1 MSQKTIKNFFKPI
14 PKPPNSSIQKRK
26 SDESVTLQSSKK
38 KKCDTLN
45 NENNNLSNS
54 SIKTPNPKQ
63 ILAGSFG
70 LSWFE
75 ALSSEFSKPYF
86 RKLEEFIA
94 QQRESHII
102 FPPSEDVFSWTLHC
116 DVEKVKVVIL
126 GQDPYH
132 GVNQAHGLAFSVK
145 KGVDKPPSLINIFKE
160 VQNNYLDFIIP
171 NHGDLTG
178 WAKQGVLLLNAC
190 LTVQAHLANSHSN
203 KGWEQFTDAVI
214 KYLNDSFRNR
224 VFLLWGNYAQ
234 KKGSFIDQRKHLILK
249 TVHPS
254 PLSASRG
261 FFGCNHFKKANDYL
275 IKNKIDPIDWN
286 KLD

>member
-1 MSQKTIKNFFKPI
+1 VQNNYLDFII
-14 PKPPNSSIQKRK
+14 PNHG
-26 SDESVTLQSSKK
+26 DLTGWA
-38 KKCDTLN
+38 
-45 NENNNLSNS
+45 
-54 SIKTPNPKQ
+54 KQ
-63 ILAGSFG
+63 
-70 LSWFE
+70 
-75 ALSSEFSKPYF
+75 
-86 RKLEEFIA
+86 
-94 QQRESHII
+94 
-102 FPPSEDVFSWTLHC
+102 
-116 DVEKVKVVIL
+116 
-126 GQDPYH
+126 
-132 GVNQAHGLAFSVK
+132 
-145 KGVDKPPSLINIFKE
+145 DKPPSLINIFKE